1 MGQNVLR
8 HTVTRSLAPRNSN
21 GPLAVS
27 FNWKLKFTNILRN
40 HWCRDIWEFIKNWIP
55 LQNDHET
62 RQLNWY
68 LLFDIFLSFWLIEK
82 KKRTFVLSRWTCCL
96 LSCQAINSHFWN
108 NSHESEANNNLLHYI
123 DSFYRFWQGL
133 VESV

>member
-8 HTVTRSLAPRNSN
+8 HTVTRALAARNSN
-21 GPLAVS
+21 DPLVS

-40 HWCRDIWEFIKNWIP
+40 HWCRDIWEFIKNLIP